1 MKALRPSIYFWW
13 SCWSCLLWLPSLFIF
28 GAFRRGFKGIRQA
41 VMTFTPSH
49 KSFLWRLIKR
59 FNFKLPN
66 YVPPL
71 EVAQEREQEPFM
83 TETPSPCP
91 VPPFPRTPSS
101 PSPPPEVVPTNIPSL
116 HPLPQYVSSPTF
128 FGPLVDNSARTV
140 YTPTKRNY
148 SQVIHLT
155 LIFCQSF
162 NCKQAN
168 QMT

>member
-28 GAFRRGFKGIRQA
+28 GAFRRGFKGIGQA

-83 TETPSPCP
+83 TETSSPRP
-91 VPPFPRTPSS
+91 APPFQRTPSS
-101 PSPPPEVVPTNIPSL
+101 PSPPPEVVPINIYLPSTPFL
-116 HPLPQYVSSPTF
+116 SMFHLQPFLGHWWITRPGQHILLQYATTHRWF
-128 FGPLVDNSARTV
+128 TW
-140 YTPTKRNY
+140 
-148 SQVIHLT
+148 H
-155 LIFCQSF
+155 
-162 NCKQAN
+162 
-168 QMT
+168 

>member
-1 MKALRPSIYFWW
+1 MKAHRPSISFWW

-41 VMTFTPSH
+41 AMFTPAH
-49 KSFLWRLIKR
+49 KSFLSRLIKR

-83 TETPSPCP
+83 TETPSPRP
-91 VPPFPRTPSS
+91 APPFPRTPSS